1 MMKRAMRINPDDNTA
16 TVLNDIE
23 AGETISLVSKS
34 GPVGEMT
41 ARQAVPFGHKLAVVD
56 VKKGEKILKYGEV
69 IGLAT
74 QPINKGDYVHTHNVE
89 SALLPG
95 ARETK

>member
-1 MMKRAMRINPDDNTA
+1 MMKRAMRINPGDNTA
-16 TVLNDIE
+16 TALNDIE

-41 ARQAVPFGHKLAVVD
+41 ASQAVPFGHKLAVVD
-56 VKKGEKILKYGEV
+56 VKNGEKILKYGEV

-74 QPINKGDYVHTHNVE
+74 RPIGKGEYIHTHNVE

-95 ARETK
+95 AKEAK

>member
-1 MMKRAMRINPDDNTA
+1 MMKRSMRIKPGDNTA
-16 TVLNDIE
+16 TALNDIE

-41 ARQAVPFGHKLAVVD
+41 ASQAVPFGHKLAVVD
-56 VKKGEKILKYGEV
+56 VKNGEKILKYGEV

-74 QPINKGDYVHTHNVE
+74 RPIGKGEYIHTHNVE

-95 ARETK
+95 AKEAK

>member
-1 MMKRAMRINPDDNTA
+1 MKRAMRINPDDNTA
-16 TVLNDIE
+16 TALNDIE

-41 ARQAVPFGHKLAVVD
+41 AKQAAPFGHKLAVTD
-56 VKKGEKILKYGEV
+56 IKKGEKILKYGEV

-74 QPINKGDYVHTHNVE
+74 QPIGKGYHVHTHNVE

-95 ARETK
+95 AKEVK

>member
-1 MMKRAMRINPDDNTA
+1 MKRAMRINPDDNTA
-16 TVLNDIE
+16 TALSDIE
-23 AGETISLVSKS
+23 AGESISLVSKS

-41 ARQAVPFGHKLAVVD
+41 TKQAVPFGHKLAVTD
-56 VKKGEKILKYGEV
+56 IKKGDKIMKYGEV

-74 QPINKGDYVHTHNVE
+74 QPIGKGEYVHIHNVA

-95 ARETK
+95 AKEVK

>member
-1 MMKRAMRINPDDNTA
+1 MKRAMRINPDDNTA
-16 TVLNDIE
+16 TALNDIE

-41 ARQAVPFGHKLAVVD
+41 ASQAVPFGHKLAVVD
-56 VKKGEKILKYGEV
+56 VKNGEKILKYGEV

-74 QPINKGDYVHTHNVE
+74 RPIGKGEYIHTHNVE

-95 ARETK
+95 AKEVK

>member
-1 MMKRAMRINPDDNTA
+1 MMKRAMRIGPDDNTA
-16 TVLNDIE
+16 TALNDID

-41 ARQAVPFGHKLAVVD
+41 TRQAVPFGHKVAVID
-56 VKKGEKILKYGEV
+56 IKKGAKIMKYGEV

-95 ARETK
+95 SKEVK

>member
-1 MMKRAMRINPDDNTA
+1 MRINPDDNTA
-16 TVLNDIE
+16 TALNDIE

-34 GPVGEMT
+34 GPVGEMST
-41 ARQAVPFGHKLAVVD
+41 REAVPFGHKLAVVD
-56 VKKGEKILKYGEV
+56 IKKGDKILKYGEV

-74 QPINKGDYVHTHNVE
+74 QQINKGDHVHTHNVV

-95 ARETK
+95 GKEVR